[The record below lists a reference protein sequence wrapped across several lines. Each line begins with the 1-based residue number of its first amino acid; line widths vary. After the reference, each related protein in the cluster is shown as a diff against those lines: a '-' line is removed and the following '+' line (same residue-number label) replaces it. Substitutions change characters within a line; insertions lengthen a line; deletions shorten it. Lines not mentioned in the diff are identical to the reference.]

1 MKKYNKYFDF
11 LLRKKKC
18 VIKTITFHKSEN
30 YILLIDIYWLVYVDS

>member
-1 MKKYNKYFDF
+1 MKKCNKYFAF
-11 LLRKKKC
+11 LLRKKS